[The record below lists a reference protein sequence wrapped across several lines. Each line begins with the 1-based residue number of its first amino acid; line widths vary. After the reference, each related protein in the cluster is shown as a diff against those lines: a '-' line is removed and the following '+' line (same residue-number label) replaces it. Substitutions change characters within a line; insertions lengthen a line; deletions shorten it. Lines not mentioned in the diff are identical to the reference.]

1 MKKSLRPARV
11 YFLTTR
17 QIHREGVG
25 LLLHGNDDEMLVVD
39 AVRKNTHGPHVPVAV
54 VGACVKDRSLWTNAG
69 DLWSVQ
75 QKRLYLQ

>member
-1 MKKSLRPARV
+1 V
-11 YFLTTR
+11 CIFLTTR
-17 QIHREGVG
+17 QIDREVVG
-25 LLLHGNDDEMLVVD
+25 LLLYGSDEILVVD